1 MKAATISALLLALK
15 TSMDEKENRM
25 KEANA
30 AKNEAET
37 LITGKAKMLIK
48 PSLQEEKKYDRL
60 VKECETAANEYHLAE
75 AAWMDF
81 VDHDWH

>member
-1 MKAATISALLLALK
+1 MKAATISTLTIALK
-15 TSMDEKENRM
+15 TFMDEKENRM

-37 LITGKAKMLIK
+37 LIIGKAKMLIA
-48 PSLQEEKKYDRL
+48 PSLQEEKEYDRL
-60 VKECETAANEYHLAE
+60 VKECETAANEFRLAE
-75 AAWMDF
+75 SAWMDF